1 MAEIS
6 VTQRGRDVLIAQ
18 PTLSLDSN
26 RAIYSPALHVF
37 GFDGL
42 SLYTAGQVR
51 LNSPVARVSI
61 AIGVED
67 QIVVIYGGMVEFLES
82 LILTKSG
89 ELHNR
94 HYIAG
99 RGDYPIVATTGSRT
113 FACWVGSPAS
123 PIEYQDRARKEAQTD
138 AWVSHYLSQLED
150 KDDNRRELI
159 PLVRQSGS
167 AVQNH
172 HTPTLRDFMHGLW
185 LGEIDSVGQCIAI
198 QTPVGIPDE
207 RNVLPSMSF
216 RGDEGIVA
224 WSSSLPED
232 KGPLYAD
239 G

>member
-1 MAEIS
+1 MLFRS
-6 VTQRGRDVLIAQ
+6 
-18 PTLSLDSN
+18 
-26 RAIYSPALHVF
+26 
-37 GFDGL
+37 
-42 SLYTAGQVR
+42 
-51 LNSPVARVSI
+51 
-61 AIGVED
+61 GVED

-185 LGEIDSVGQCIAI
+185 LGGTVHRNPNACRYSRRTKCSTVY
-198 QTPVGIPDE
+198 VIPG
-207 RNVLPSMSF
+207 R
-216 RGDEGIVA
+216 RGYR
-224 WSSSLPED
+224 SLV
-232 KGPLYAD
+232 
-239 G
+239 